1 MDHLTYNRY
10 QCLYIKKLSYD
21 IFIPRD
27 KKLKRMISL
36 TLNVALILFRNII
49 RQAVNSGGDD
59 HLIFGGATSGSY
71 VNGGFGL
78 ESVGEHIH
86 GLGLPI
92 VIFAD
97 IRIDERRWPW
107 PWMLSSNDENITVI
121 DIPQTEDGAVDI
133 AFLKKELGL

>member
-1 MDHLTYNRY
+1 MTFKFVFY
-10 QCLYIKKLSYD
+10 
-21 IFIPRD
+21 
-27 KKLKRMISL
+27 
-36 TLNVALILFRNII
+36 RNII

-78 ESVGEHIH
+78 ESVGEHLH
-86 GLGLPI
+86 GLELPMI
-92 VIFAD
+92 IFAD

-107 PWMLSSNDENITVI
+107 PWMLSSTDENITIV

-133 AFLKKELGL
+133 AFLKKELGTFNIF

>member
-10 QCLYIKKLSYD
+10 QCLYIETLSYD
-21 IFIPRD
+21 IF
-27 KKLKRMISL
+27 
-36 TLNVALILFRNII
+36 LFRNII

-107 PWMLSSNDENITVI
+107 PWMLSSNDENIIVI

-133 AFLKKELGL
+133 AFLKKELGM